1 MRNPP
6 SPPHACRAY
15 LLRSCMT
22 RSTVISKPQPH
33 ASLGLPAY
41 VQFTSPIRRCGCGGG
56 SVGQWGWGVQ
66 KCGGCDRVEVCGGRG
81 EEALPLHA
89 KGWCQWLAFSAPHHI
104 DWISNPDTITSP
116 LTTHPSTY
124 PPMYRYGD
132 VLAHYQVRDRR
143 EVEGVGSGPPQSITT
158 YLPGRS
164 ADLRPAHFTLPHFQV
179 RAHLQGRPLPLTAG
193 AIDAIMSAAQVR
205 I

>member
-22 RSTVISKPQPH
+22 RSTVTLKPQPH

-104 DWISNPDTITSP
+104 DWISNPDTITP
-116 LTTHPSTY
+116 PPHY
-124 PPMYRYGD
+124 PP
-132 VLAHYQVRDRR
+132 L
-143 EVEGVGSGPPQSITT
+143 
-158 YLPGRS
+158 YLPAYVEVWGR
-164 ADLRPAHFTLPHFQV
+164 LGTLPGAGQEGGGGCWE
-179 RAHLQGRPLPLTAG
+179 RAASEHNNLFTWALC
-193 AIDAIMSAAQVR
+193 
-205 I
+205 

>member
-1 MRNPP
+1 MGVAVWGNGDGVCRSVVGVTEWRCVGGGERRHYRYMQRAGVNGWHSLPP
-6 SPPHACRAY
+6 ITLIGYPTLIQSPP
-15 LLRSCMT
+15 
-22 RSTVISKPQPH
+22 
-33 ASLGLPAY
+33 
-41 VQFTSPIRRCGCGGG
+41 
-56 SVGQWGWGVQ
+56 
-66 KCGGCDRVEVCGGRG
+66 
-81 EEALPLHA
+81 
-89 KGWCQWLAFSAPHHI
+89 
-104 DWISNPDTITSP
+104 P

-143 EVEGVGSGPPQSITT
+143 EVEGVGRGPPQSITT
-158 YLPGRS
+158 YLPGRC